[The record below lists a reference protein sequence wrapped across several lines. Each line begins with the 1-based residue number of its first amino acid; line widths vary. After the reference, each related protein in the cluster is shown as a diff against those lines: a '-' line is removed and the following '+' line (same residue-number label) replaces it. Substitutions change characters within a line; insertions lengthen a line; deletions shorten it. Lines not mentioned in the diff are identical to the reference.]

1 MGQRIMALELAGE
14 RVRAAIAD
22 RTWNSLE
29 LIGAWEQVRAAGEA
43 DLVPAIVRIVAAAG
57 PPDVVVSALPGE
69 FVAKRLLALPFSDR
83 RRLAQVVPFA
93 LEEHLPFP
101 VDDAAVAF
109 ARVGREDAK
118 TLVIAAFARKAEVK
132 EHLELLARAGL
143 DPKVVTLGTLALAG
157 LLARA
162 RNGAG
167 GAHLVVDIDHA
178 STSMV
183 LIDAQGTPRAVR
195 TVSRGINPD
204 NGNAALP
211 APAAAVILGAVRQTL
226 LAHGSTA
233 QEAPDLVLTG
243 AAAATPAVRAQISDG
258 LAVPI
263 HYVDEFDCS
272 SFFAGNRTEPVA
284 YAPCL
289 AMLLAEAPSKPLEL
303 LNFRAG
309 EFAFRGRAG
318 TLGPLRLT
326 AGLAAVAVFLALLNF
341 LIGVSVDARQLHL
354 LNRQIAEVTAPA
366 LGDSDPAQASA
377 ALKQKIAQM
386 RTRLHLMGG
395 NLGHGSPLDVLLA
408 LSRALPAGLPMQV
421 NDLVV
426 DDSGLKLEG
435 TADSF
440 ATVDQAKKAL
450 ARAPA
455 FGNIQV
461 EHAGAGT
468 NPGKIDFQLDATLRD
483 SATGAE

>member
-29 LIGAWEQVRAAGEA
+29 LIGAWEQERGTDET
-43 DLVPAIVRIVAAAG
+43 DLAPAIVRIIAAAG
-57 PPDVVVSALPGE
+57 HPDIVISALPGE

-109 ARVGREDAK
+109 ARVGREDGK
-118 TLVIAAFARKAEVK
+118 TLVIAAFARKE
-132 EHLELLARAGL
+132 ELQSHLELLARAGL

-157 LLARA
+157 LLSRA

-178 STSMV
+178 CTSMV
-183 LIDAQGTPRAVR
+183 LIDARGTPRAVR
-195 TVSRGINPD
+195 TVSRGIDPRD
-204 NGNAALP
+204 GNAALP
-211 APAAAVILGAVRQTL
+211 SPTAAVILGAVRQTL
-226 LAHGSTA
+226 LAHGSDRET
-233 QEAPDLVLTG
+233 PDLVLTG
-243 AAAATPAVRAQISDG
+243 AAAATPAVREQISNG
-258 LAVPI
+258 LALPI
-263 HYVDEFDCS
+263 HSVDEFDCS
-272 SFFAGNRTEPVA
+272 SFFAGDRTEPVA
-284 YAPCL
+284 FAPCL

-309 EFAFRGRAG
+309 DFAFSGRTG
-318 TLGPLRLT
+318 RLGPLRLT
-326 AGLAAVAVFLALLNF
+326 AALAAVAIFLALLNF
-341 LIGVSVDARQLHL
+341 LLGVSVNARQLHL
-354 LNRQIAEVTAPA
+354 MNRQIAEITAPA
-366 LGDSDPAQASA
+366 LGDTDPAEAQAL
-377 ALKQKIAQM
+377 LKQKITEM
-386 RTRLHLMGG
+386 RKRLHLMGG

-408 LSRALPAGLPMQV
+408 LSRAIPPGLPVQV

-426 DDSGLKLEG
+426 DDSGLKIEG

-440 ATVDQAKKAL
+440 ATVDQVKKAL
-450 ARAPA
+450 ERAPS
-455 FGNIQV
+455 FSDIRV
-461 EHAGAGT
+461 EHATAGSD
-468 NPGKIDFQLDATLRD
+468 PGKIDFQLDATPRE
-483 SATGAE
+483 SNEEAE